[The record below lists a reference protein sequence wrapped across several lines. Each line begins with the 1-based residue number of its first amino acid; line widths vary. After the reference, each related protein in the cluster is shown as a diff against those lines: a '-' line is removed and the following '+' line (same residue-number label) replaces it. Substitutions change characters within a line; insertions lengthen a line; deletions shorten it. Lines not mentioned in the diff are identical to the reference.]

1 MLCYNKECN
10 MLYHANSAPT
20 ADVLFHCY
28 EDKGFKE
35 SENIYVGET
44 GFSFVIRSNFG
55 YGNASYLQF
64 RATYNTCKLYD
75 YEAGYQKENWLP
87 IFKFEPNPD
96 NWDKL
101 FCKIEEVFIQRESWN
116 CNSLTKF
123 LIWFDSEFSNH
134 KEEEL
139 EKKPNLIVGQISTAL
154 HDGIARSMSFNP
166 MLKPL
171 LIKMCKVGLKIIRK
185 KTTGDGFLRLSEEN
199 RKKGMDTIYDFLK
212 EINHEYLLFE

>member
-1 MLCYNKECN
+1 MNTLK
-10 MLYHANSAPT
+10 P
-20 ADVLFHCY
+20 
-28 EDKGFKE
+28 
-35 SENIYVGET
+35 IYVQYAEEA
-44 GFSFVIRSNFG
+44 VHARHNRNF
-55 YGNASYLQF
+55 Q
-64 RATYNTCKLYD
+64 
-75 YEAGYQKENWLP
+75 
-87 IFKFEPNPD
+87 
-96 NWDKL
+96 
-101 FCKIEEVFIQRESWN
+101 VFIQRESWN
-116 CNSLTKF
+116 SNSLTKF
-123 LIWFDSEFSNH
+123 LIWFDSEFSNL

-185 KTTGDGFLRLSEEN
+185 KTTGDGFMRLSEEN

>member
-1 MLCYNKECN
+1 

-35 SENIYVGET
+35 SENIYVGDT

-55 YGNASYLQF
+55 YGNASYLHF
-64 RATYNTCKLYD
+64 RASYNTCKLYD

-116 CNSLTKF
+116 SNSLTKF
-123 LIWFDSEFSNH
+123 LIWFDSEFSNL

-139 EKKPNLIVGQISTAL
+139 EKKPNLIVGQIATAL
-154 HDGIARSMSFNP
+154 HDGIARSMYFNP

-199 RKKGMDTIYDFLK
+199 RKKGMDTIYEFLK
-212 EINHEYLLFE
+212 EINQEYLLFE